1 MLSPVKKPGANPVRT
16 VLEQT
21 LGWLPPESE
30 SSYLVNTADRTLSP
44 AGCHP
49 VPGYFTTMV
58 NEFHMSCWAIRL
70 MVDRLIVI

>member
-49 VPGYFTTMV
+49 VPGYFTLTYGQRIPYV
-58 NEFHMSCWAIRL
+58 L
-70 MVDRLIVI
+70 LGYPVDG